1 MQLPL
6 GRGWQR
12 RKLALLEVLQDG
24 RYKSPYISVTTLIF
38 APLLYLPVHAHIS
51 CPQIVLAPSFLKAR
65 STLFEFDF

>member
-24 RYKSPYISVTTLIF
+24 RYKSPYISVTTLISLPYF
-38 APLLYLPVHAHIS
+38 IYLFMHTFLA
-51 CPQIVLAPSFLKAR
+51 QIVLAPSFLEAR